1 MMSVKLKDMI
11 SGKKSVPVLL
21 IVLFAALLIGF
32 STNGHLPPTDKY
44 QKIFQE
50 VTEILEDAHFSPK
63 KIDDAFSRDIFRKYL
78 AALDPD
84 KNVFI
89 QADIKELK
97 KFETRIDDELHGSPI
112 QFFYAADQIYQKRI
126 KEAAAYYKDILQQPF
141 SFTSD
146 ESVILDGEKTDYP
159 SSEAARKDS
168 WRKRLKY
175 MTLDRYVDLLEQRDQ
190 LKKSD
195 TGTRRT
201 DAELEKEAREKVKT
215 AMERNFRRLDAKF
228 QEEERFNMLVNT
240 ITGSMDPHTNFFPP
254 LEKRSFDEQM
264 SGKFY
269 GIGASLR
276 GEDGGIKIAT
286 LVTGMP
292 AEKSGQIKVGDQV
305 LKVGQG
311 NEEAV
316 DVSGFEVEDAVKLI
330 RGKKGTMVSLT
341 LKKADG
347 SIVVVNMMRDEIV
360 LDETY
365 ARSVVIDQ
373 GDKKIG
379 YIFLPEFYA
388 DWERPNGA
396 RSAQDVQKEIF
407 KLKEQQVDGII
418 MDLRNNGGGS
428 LYDVVQIAGFFIT
441 DGPIV
446 QVKDR
451 DGNPNILR
459 DRDRSVLYDGPLA
472 VMVNEFSASASEIFA
487 AAMQDYNRG
496 IVVGSTS
503 TYGKGTVQRNI
514 GLDRETSLTQGTSSE
529 LGTLKLTLQK
539 FYRINGGSTQ
549 LKGVTPNI
557 VIPDQYEYLKYREK
571 DNPDALPWDEIQKAS
586 YTPVN
591 DIFNLSM
598 VRQSSMSR
606 IQANPSFKAIE
617 ESLALLEK
625 ENDREYSLNIN
636 KYRAEQQRIRDAVKK
651 IEELNKSQQA
661 LNLKLLPQDEKRLSS
676 DADKL
681 ERRLQWTKNLSKDIY
696 LGETVNVVNDMIS
709 HRAIAM
715 KER

>member
-1 MMSVKLKDMI
+1 MSVKINDMI
-11 SGKKSVPVLL
+11 FGKKSVPLLL
-21 IVLFAALLIGF
+21 ILVFASLLIAF

-50 VTEILEDAHFSPK
+50 VTEILEDAHFSPR
-63 KIDDAFSRDIFRKYL
+63 KIDDAFSREIFRKYL
-78 AALDPD
+78 ASLDPD
-84 KNVFI
+84 KNVFL
-89 QADIKELK
+89 QSDMKELK
-97 KFETRIDDELHGSPI
+97 KYENRIDDELHGAPI
-112 QFFYAADQIYQKRI
+112 QFFYEADLVYQKRI
-126 KEAAAYYKDILQQPF
+126 KEASQYYKDILQQPF
-141 SFTSD
+141 NFHTD
-146 ESVILDGEKTDYP
+146 ETVQVDGEKLDYP
-159 SSEAARKDS
+159 ANEAARKDA

-175 MTLDRYVDLLEQRDQ
+175 MTLDRYVDLLDQRDQ
-190 LKKSD
+190 MKKSD
-195 TGTRRT
+195 TGVRKT
-201 DAELEKEAREKVKT
+201 DAQLEKEAREKVSSI
-215 AMERNFRRLDAKF
+215 MERNFKRLQMKF
-228 QEEERFNMLVNT
+228 QEEDRFNMLVNI
-240 ITGSMDPHTNFFPP
+240 ITGTMDPHTNFFPP

-276 GEDGGIKIAT
+276 GEDGAIKIAT
-286 LVTGMP
+286 LVAGMP
-292 AEKSGQIKVGDQV
+292 AWKSGQVQVGDQV

-311 NEEAV
+311 SEEAV

-330 RGKKGTMVSLT
+330 RGKKGTMVSIT

-347 SIVVVNMMRDEIV
+347 TIKVVTMMRDEII

-388 DWERPNGA
+388 DWEKPNGA
-396 RSAQDVQKEIF
+396 RSAQDVAREIM
-407 KLKEQQVDGII
+407 KLKEQNVDGII

-428 LYDVVQIAGFFIT
+428 LYDVVQIAGFFIP

-451 DGNPNILR
+451 EGNPNILR

-514 GLDRETSLTQGTSSE
+514 GLDRETSITQGSATE
-529 LGTLKLTLQK
+529 LGTIKLTLQK

-586 YTPVN
+586 YSPVH
-591 DIFNLSM
+591 DIFNLAE
-598 VRQSSMSR
+598 VRQSSLAR
-606 IQANPSFKAIE
+606 IQSNPSFKAIQ
-617 ESLALLEK
+617 ESVALLEK
-625 ENDREYSLNIN
+625 DNRGEYSLNIT
-636 KYRAEQQRIRDAVKK
+636 KFREEQTRIREAVRK
-651 IEELNKSQQA
+651 IEELNKTQQA
-661 LNLKLLPQDEKRLSS
+661 LNIKLIPQDEKRLSADS
-676 DADKL
+676 DKL
-681 ERRLQWTKNLSKDIY
+681 ERRVQWTKNLSKDIY
-696 LGETVNVVNDMIS
+696 LGETVNIVNDMIT
-709 HRAIAM
+709 HRAVAL
-715 KER
+715 KNK